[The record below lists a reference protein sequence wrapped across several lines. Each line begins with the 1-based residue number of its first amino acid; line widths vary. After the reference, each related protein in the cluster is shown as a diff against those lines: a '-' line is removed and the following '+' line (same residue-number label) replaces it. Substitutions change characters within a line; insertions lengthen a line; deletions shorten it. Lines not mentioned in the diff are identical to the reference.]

1 MNRYSIYLIDDE
13 ESIRQGIGISLKR
26 DYEIETFADA
36 ESALKRIEISVPD
49 LILLDIGL
57 PGMNGIE
64 ALKEIKKID
73 PRIIV
78 IMITGFEEIDT
89 VISSMKAGAYDYIVK
104 PIRIKVLKHSLN
116 KALETIRLQKEVREL
131 QEKAVSENMPC
142 IVGESNVIQNII
154 QFIRKAA
161 SSPDTPILITGES
174 GTGKDLIAKAIHY
187 QSPNFGGPYVTLNC
201 AAIPNELI
209 ESELFGYEKGAF
221 SGAQPSGKRGLLEEA
236 DGGTLFLDEIGDLS
250 LNAQAKLLRWLEDG
264 TYYRVGGTSEWH
276 STVRVV
282 SATNKNLEQLIEERK
297 FRLDLFYR
305 IGVIS
310 IEIPSL
316 NKRNEDIIPIAEYYL
331 SEFSKKLNKS
341 IRGFT
346 SEAETCLKKHQWN
359 GNIRELKNMIER
371 GAIIGSDQ
379 FLTPEDIGFSGIVS
393 QEYQKGGSIVLNGEL
408 PSLPPDGINLEKLEK
423 HLILEALRL
432 SDGNDTKAAKLLGL
446 NYYAFRY
453 RRKKADQ
460 PEKE

>member
-1 MNRYSIYLIDDE
+1 MSRYSIFLIDDE
-13 ESIRQGIGISLKR
+13 ESIRKGIGVSLKKE
-26 DYEIETFADA
+26 YEIETFADA
-36 ESALKRIEISVPD
+36 ESALQKFTKKIPD

-104 PIRIKVLKHSLN
+104 PVRLKVLKHCLN

-142 IVGESNVIQNII
+142 IIGESNVIQHII

-187 QSPNFGGPYVTLNC
+187 QSPNFAGPYVTLNC

-221 SGAQPSGKRGLLEEA
+221 SGAQPSGKKGLLEEA

-264 TYYRVGGTSEWH
+264 TYYRVGGTAEWR

-282 SATNKNLEQLIEERK
+282 SATNKNIEQLIEERR
-297 FRLDLFYR
+297 FRLDLYYR

-316 NKRNEDIIPIAEYYL
+316 NDRNEDVIPIAEYYL
-331 SEFSKKLNKS
+331 NEFSKKLNKS
-341 IRGFT
+341 FAGFT
-346 SEAETCLKKHQWN
+346 PETEIFLKNHHWN

-371 GAIIGSDQ
+371 GAIIGSGD
-379 FLTPEDIGFSGIVS
+379 FLAPEDLGFSGAPLQDSKSSGNI
-393 QEYQKGGSIVLNGEL
+393 EL
-408 PSLPPDGINLEKLEK
+408 SNEFPGLPPGGINLEKLER
-423 HLILEALRL
+423 HLILEALKQAE
-432 SDGNDTKAAKLLGL
+432 GNDTKAAKLLGL

-460 PEKE
+460 ADES